1 MQIFGFTIGGKGKKL
16 AQDVEQKLP
25 SFAIPVDDDGASTVS
40 NAVGHFGT
48 FIDLDGA
55 ARTESELISR
65 YRETAKYPDCDTAV
79 EEVCS
84 EAISTEDDED
94 VVKLNLDD
102 VPLSKNIRNVIEE
115 EFDEIL
121 NLLDFDSRAHDIFRR
136 YYVDGRI
143 YYHKL
148 FDPKNPGAGIQELRY
163 VDPRKIKKIREVEK
177 KKDETTGVEIYTKVI
192 EYFVYSENGFSRNNG
207 YTAPNN
213 TAQGVKI
220 APEAI
225 TYVTSGL
232 IDLDRNIVLSHL
244 DKAIKPTNMLRMAED
259 SMLIYRMARAPERRV
274 FYVDVGNLPNNKA
287 EQYLKNIMNR
297 FRTKIVYDASTG
309 ELQDDRKHMSMMEDF
324 WLPRREGGQGTQ
336 VDTLEGAQNLGVVDD
351 INYYQTKLYNA
362 LNVPVSRMQGGNP
375 LNFGRQ
381 MEVTRDELKFAKFI
395 SRLRRKFSEIFD
407 DLLKTQLILK
417 GVITPEDWDEVLK
430 PKIKYVFASDIYWA
444 EAKEIEN
451 LRNRVEILTELDPYI
466 GVYYSKEW
474 VRKNVLKQSDEEIE
488 EIESQIEAE
497 REVMATDADFMGQLA
512 AAKEMPTMQAQA
524 DVQTDQQMNMMQAQ
538 AKTDMAMQAQA
549 AKLAPKPAA
558 KKPAAKKK

>member
-1 MQIFGFTIGGKGKKL
+1 MEIFGFNIGGKGKQL
-16 AQDVEQKLP
+16 QVPEDQKLP
-25 SFAIPVDDDGASTVS
+25 SFAAPVDDDGASTVS
-40 NAVGHFGT
+40 NAVGHYGSFL
-48 FIDLDGA
+48 DLDGA
-55 ARTESELISR
+55 AKTEAELISR
-65 YRETAKYPDCDTAV
+65 YRETAKYPDCDTAI

-84 EAISTEDDED
+84 EAIAAEDDEE

-102 VPLSKNIRNVIEE
+102 VKLSQNIRKVIEE
-115 EFDEIL
+115 EFDEVL

-136 YYVDGRI
+136 YYVDGRM

-148 FDPKNPGAGIQELRY
+148 FDPKRPGDGIQELRY
-163 VDPRKIKKIREVEK
+163 IDPRKIKKIREVEK
-177 KKDETTGVEIYTKVI
+177 QKDEKTGVEIYTKVK
-192 EYFVYSENGFSRNNG
+192 EYFVFSESGFSRTQG
-207 YTAPNN
+207 YSAPNN
-213 TAQGVKI
+213 THLGVKI

-225 TYVTSGL
+225 TFVTSGL
-232 IDLDRNIVLSHL
+232 IDLDRNIVMSHL

-274 FYVDVGNLPNNKA
+274 FYVDVGNLPNVKA

-309 ELQDDRKHMSMMEDF
+309 EVKDDRKHMSMMEDF

-336 VDTLEGAQNLGVVDD
+336 VQTLEGAQNLGVIDD
-351 INYYQTKLYNA
+351 IQYYQTKLYGA

-395 SRLRRKFSEIFD
+395 SRIRRKFTELFD

-417 GVITPEDWDEVLK
+417 GIISLEDWDEMIK
-430 PKIKYVFASDIYWA
+430 PMIKYVFASDIYWA

-466 GVYYSKEW
+466 GVYYSKQW
-474 VRKNVLKQSDEEIE
+474 VRKNVLKQDDDEIDEIAKEINE
-488 EIESQIEAE
+488 ERGEMQA
-497 REVMATDADFMGQLA
+497 DADFMGQLA
-512 AAKEMPTMQAQA
+512 AAKEMPTVQGQAE
-524 DVQTDQQMNMMQAQ
+524 VQTDQQMQMMQAQ
-538 AKTDMAMQAQA
+538 VKAEAAAQ
-549 AKLAPKPAA
+549 PKPKPKA
-558 KKPAAKKK
+558 KK

>member
-1 MQIFGFTIGGKGKKL
+1 MEIFGFNIGGRKGKGL
-16 AQDVEQKLP
+16 QQEVEQKLP
-25 SFAIPVDDDGASTVS
+25 SFAAPTDDDGAATVS
-40 NAVGHFGT
+40 NTVGHFGT
-48 FIDLDGA
+48 FLDLDGA
-55 ARTESELISR
+55 AKTESELISR
-65 YRETAKYPDCDTAV
+65 YRETAKYPDCDTAI

-84 EAISTEDDED
+84 EAIATEDDEE

-102 VPLSKNIRNVIEE
+102 VDLSKNIRTTIEA

-136 YYVDGRI
+136 YYVDGRM
-143 YYHKL
+143 YYHKM
-148 FDPKNPGAGIQELRY
+148 FDPKRPGEGIQELRY
-163 VDPRKIKKIREVEK
+163 LDPRKMKKIREVEK
-177 KKDETTGVEIYTKVI
+177 KKDPVTGVEIYTKVLD
-192 EYFVYSENGFSRNNG
+192 YFVFAENGFTRTQG

-213 TAQGVKI
+213 TATGVKI

-225 TYVTSGL
+225 SYVTSGL

-274 FYVDVGNLPNNKA
+274 FYVDVGNLPTPKA
-287 EQYLKNIMNR
+287 DQYLKSIMNR

-309 ELQDDRKHMSMMEDF
+309 EVADDRKHMNMMEDF
-324 WLPRREGGQGTQ
+324 WLPRREGGTGTQ
-336 VDTLEGAQNLGVVDD
+336 IDTLEGAQNLGVVDD

-395 SRLRRKFSEIFD
+395 SRIRRKFTELFD
-407 DLLKTQLILK
+407 DLLKTQLVLK
-417 GVITPEDWDEVLK
+417 GVIKPEDWDDIIK

-466 GVYYSKEW
+466 GRYYSKNW
-474 VRKNVLKQSDEEIE
+474 VRKNVLMQTEDEIE
-488 EIESQIEAE
+488 EIDKEIEQE
-497 REVMATDADFMGQLA
+497 REEMQQDADFMGQLA
-512 AAKEMPTMQAQA
+512 AAQEMPSVQGQAE
-524 DVQTDQQMNMMQAQ
+524 VQTDQQLQMMQAQ
-538 AKTDMAMQAQA
+538 AQAEAQA
-549 AKLAPKPAA
+549 AKAQPKP
-558 KKPAAKKK
+558 KAKKKA